1 MTHTLP
7 QILDILSW
15 AFTALAFLL
24 AFAVHHH
31 VPLLLFPQRN
41 IDGLQI
47 S

>member
-31 VPLLLFPQRN
+31 VPLLLFDDHYHVPPKP
-41 IDGLQI
+41 
-47 S
+47 